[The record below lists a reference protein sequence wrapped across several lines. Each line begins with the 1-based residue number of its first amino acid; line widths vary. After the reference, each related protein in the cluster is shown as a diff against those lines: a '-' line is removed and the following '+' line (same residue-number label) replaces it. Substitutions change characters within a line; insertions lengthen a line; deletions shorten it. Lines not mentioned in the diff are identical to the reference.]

1 MQEKLLV
8 GLLRFAGAVMLLAFV
23 AVILPESLMATTH
36 DRLGM
41 GPFPASPLV
50 DYLTRSISMLYGIHG
65 ILLLL
70 VSTDVRRYAPVIGL
84 LAALNVLFGTVM
96 IVVDLRAP
104 MPWFWTLCEGPPIV
118 GFGLLMLFL
127 LRSVTRQPAA

>member
-8 GLLRFAGAVMLLAFV
+8 GLLRFAGAVMLVAFV

-50 DYLTRSISMLYGIHG
+50 DYLTRSISLLYGIHG
-65 ILLLL
+65 MLLILL
-70 VSTDVRRYAPVIGL
+70 STDVRRYAPAIGL
-84 LAALNVLFGTVM
+84 LAGMNVLFGVVM
-96 IVVDLRAP
+96 IIVDLRAP
-104 MPWFWTLCEGPPIV
+104 MPWFWTLCEGPPII
-118 GFGLLMLFL
+118 GFGLLLLVL